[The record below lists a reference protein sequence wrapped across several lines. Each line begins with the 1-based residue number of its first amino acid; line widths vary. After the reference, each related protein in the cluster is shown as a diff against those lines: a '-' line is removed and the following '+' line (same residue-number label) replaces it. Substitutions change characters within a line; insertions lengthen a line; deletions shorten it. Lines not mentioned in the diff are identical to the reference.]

1 MAKAVRETA
10 GKRTVLLTASSLKL
24 NFVSE
29 ITVSLPDGSART
41 LPSGSTAADLSRAIG
56 ERLAKDAVHAEVNGR
71 QVDLAH
77 SLSDSDEVRIFTK
90 QTDEGLHTIRHSTA
104 HVLAQAVLSLFPGS
118 TFAIGPPIEHGFYY
132 DFSLPDGESFS
143 SDDLERIEAKMREII
158 AADQPFEREETTGEE
173 ALKLF
178 AGHEYKREI
187 ISTAANTGGGTSGRD
202 GEDSGGRDSSGGVG
216 TAGGDG
222 GGAGKAAVSAA
233 GEALNSEVSSDGVI
247 STYRNSDEFVDVCL
261 GPHVPSTGK
270 LGHFALQ
277 SVAGAYWRGDHT
289 RPMLQRI
296 YGTAWASEKD
306 LKTHLHRLKEA
317 EKRDHRKL
325 SRDLDLLSWP
335 DELGPGLAVWHPKG
349 AVVRSVMEEY
359 SRQRHRDADYQLV
372 YSPHLAK
379 SDLWETSGH
388 LDFFAESMYPE
399 MHLEGASY
407 YPKPMNCPFHVMV
420 YKSSL
425 RSYRELPL
433 RLFELGTVYR
443 YELSGALHGLL
454 RTRGFTQ
461 DDSHIFCTPEQIA
474 GELAQL
480 LEFVLSVL
488 RAFGFHDFSACLAT
502 KPPGKAVGDDNLWEA
517 ATEGLR
523 SAMEASG
530 LEYEVEEGGGAF
542 YGPKIDV
549 HVTDAI
555 GRGWQLSTLQLD
567 FNLPERFDLEFVA
580 ADGSRSRPV
589 MIHRALFGSVE
600 RFFGVLLEHYSGAL
614 PVWLSPVQAR
624 VLPVAKDHSDYACE
638 TMAALRNS
646 GIRADLSEADDPLGK
661 RVRAAKLEQIPYVL
675 VVGADD
681 VKANSVGVNS
691 RGNKEERD
699 VPLADL
705 ISRIQDDLA
714 ALR

>member
-1 MAKAVRETA
+1 M
-10 GKRTVLLTASSLKL
+10 
-24 NFVSE
+24 SE
-29 ITVSLPDGSART
+29 ITVSLPDGSTRT

-71 QVDLAH
+71 EVDL
-77 SLSDSDEVRIFTK
+77 SYLLSGDDKVRILTK
-90 QTDEGLHTIRHSTA
+90 QTEEGLHTIRHSTA

-132 DFSLPDGESFS
+132 DFSLPDGASFS
-143 SDDLERIEAKMREII
+143 DSDLERIEAKMREII
-158 AADQPFEREETTGEE
+158 AADQPFEREETTGEA

-178 AGHEYKREI
+178 ADHEYKREI
-187 ISTAANTGGGTSGRD
+187 IRTAADAGSPDAEMSG
-202 GEDSGGRDSSGGVG
+202 E
-216 TAGGDG
+216 
-222 GGAGKAAVSAA
+222 VSA
-233 GEALNSEVSSDGVI
+233 DGII
-247 STYRNSDEFVDVCL
+247 STYRNSPEFVDVCL

-270 LGHFALQ
+270 LGCFVLQ

-296 YGTAWASEKD
+296 YGTAWASDKD

-325 SRDLDLLSWP
+325 ARDLDLLSWP
-335 DELGPGLAVWHPKG
+335 DELGPGLAVWHPRG
-349 AVVRSVMEEY
+349 AGVRAVMEEY
-359 SRQRHRDADYQLV
+359 SRQRHREADYELV

-443 YELSGALHGLL
+443 YEMSGALHGLL

-474 GELAQL
+474 SELAQL

-502 KPPGKAVGDDNLWEA
+502 KPPGKAVGDDSLWEA

-530 LEYEVEEGGGAF
+530 LKYEVEEGGGAF

-580 ADGSRSRPV
+580 SDGSRSRPV

-600 RFFGVLLEHYSGAL
+600 RFFGVLLEHYGGAL
-614 PVWLSPVQAR
+614 PVWLSPIQAR
-624 VLPVAKDHSDYACE
+624 VLPVAKDHSDYASE
-638 TMAALRNS
+638 TLAALREC
-646 GIRADLSEADDPLGK
+646 GIRADISEADDPLGK
-661 RVRAAKLEQIPYVL
+661 RIRAAKLEQIPYVL

-681 VKANSVGVNS
+681 VKAKSVGVNS

-699 VPLADL
+699 VPLDDFIARL
-705 ISRIQDDLA
+705 RDDLA

>member
-1 MAKAVRETA
+1 M
-10 GKRTVLLTASSLKL
+10 
-24 NFVSE
+24 SE
-29 ITVSLPDGSART
+29 ITVSLPDGSTRT

-56 ERLAKDAVHAEVNGR
+56 ERLAKDAIHAEVNGR
-71 QVDLAH
+71 HVDLSH
-77 SLSDSDEVRIFTK
+77 SLSDSDEVRIFTR
-90 QTDEGLHTIRHSTA
+90 QSDEGLHTIRHSTA

-132 DFSLPDGESFS
+132 DFSLLGGESFS

-158 AADQPFEREETTGEE
+158 ASDQPFEREETTGDE
-173 ALKLF
+173 ALALF

-187 ISTAANTGGGTSGRD
+187 INTAANTAD
-202 GEDSGGRDSSGGVG
+202 G
-216 TAGGDG
+216 TA
-222 GGAGKAAVSAA
+222 SET

-247 STYRNSDEFVDVCL
+247 STYRNSAEFVDVCL
-261 GPHVPSTGK
+261 GPHVLSTGK

-296 YGTAWASEKD
+296 YGTAWANEKD

-325 SRDLDLLSWP
+325 ARDLDLLSWP

-359 SRQRHRDADYQLV
+359 SRQRHREADYELV

-388 LDFFAESMYPE
+388 LDFFADSMYPE

-488 RAFGFHDFSACLAT
+488 RAFGFDDFSACLAT
-502 KPPGKAVGDDNLWEA
+502 KPPGKAVGEDSLWEA

-567 FNLPERFDLEFVA
+567 FNLPERFGLEFVA

-600 RFFGVLLEHYSGAL
+600 RFFGVLLEHYGGVL

-624 VLPVAKDHSDYACE
+624 VLPVAKDHSGYAQE
-638 TMAALRNS
+638 TLAALRVN
-646 GIRADLSEADDPLGK
+646 GIRADFAEADDPLGK
-661 RVRAAKLEQIPYVL
+661 RVRGAKLEQIPYVL

-681 VKANSVGVNS
+681 VKAESVGVNS

-699 VPLADL
+699 VPLADF
-705 ISRIQDDLA
+705 IARIRDDLA

>member
-1 MAKAVRETA
+1 MAKAVCETA
-10 GKRTVLLTASSLKL
+10 GKRIVFLTASSLKL

-132 DFSLPDGESFS
+132 DFSLPDGEAFS

-158 AADQPFEREETTGEE
+158 AADQPFEREETSGEE

-178 AGHEYKREI
+178 AGHQYKREI
-187 ISTAANTGGGTSGRD
+187 ISTAANTGSGAGGD
-202 GEDSGGRDSSGGVG
+202 GEG
-216 TAGGDG
+216 TAGGRT
-222 GGAGKAAVSAA
+222 VSAA

-325 SRDLDLLSWP
+325 ARDLDLLSWP
-335 DELGPGLAVWHPKG
+335 DELGPGLAVWHPRG

-359 SRQRHRDADYQLV
+359 SRQRHREADYELV

-399 MHLEGASY
+399 MELEGASY

-502 KPPGKAVGDDNLWEA
+502 KPPGKAVGDDSLWEA

-600 RFFGVLLEHYSGAL
+600 RFFGVLLEHYGGAL

-638 TMAALRNS
+638 TMQALQKS
-646 GIRADLSEADDPLGK
+646 GIRADLAAADDPLGK
-661 RVRAAKLEQIPYVL
+661 RIRAAKLEQIPYVL

-681 VKANSVGVNS
+681 VKAQSVGVNS

-699 VPLADL
+699 VPLAEL

>member
-1 MAKAVRETA
+1 M
-10 GKRTVLLTASSLKL
+10 
-24 NFVSE
+24 SE

-41 LPSGSTAADLSRAIG
+41 LPSGSTAADLSLAIG

-71 QVDLAH
+71 DVDLSH
-77 SLSDSDEVRIFTK
+77 GLSDSDEVRIFTK

-132 DFSLPDGESFS
+132 DFSLPEGEAFS

-158 AADQPFEREETTGEE
+158 AADQPFEREETSGEE

-187 ISTAANTGGGTSGRD
+187 ISTAANTGGGTGSG
-202 GEDSGGRDSSGGVG
+202 DS
-216 TAGGDG
+216 G
-222 GGAGKAAVSAA
+222 GGAGSGA

-247 STYRNSDEFVDVCL
+247 STYRNSAEFVDVCL

-296 YGTAWASEKD
+296 YGTAWASEKE
-306 LKTHLHRLKEA
+306 LKAHLHRLKEA

-325 SRDLDLLSWP
+325 ARDLDLLSWP
-335 DELGPGLAVWHPKG
+335 DELGPGLAVWHPRG

-359 SRQRHRDADYQLV
+359 SRQRHREADYELV

-379 SDLWETSGH
+379 ADLWETSGH

-399 MHLEGASY
+399 MELEGASY

-420 YKSSL
+420 YKSNL

-461 DDSHIFCTPEQIA
+461 DDSHIFCTPAQIA

-502 KPPGKAVGDDNLWEA
+502 KPPGKAVGEDSLWEA

-567 FNLPERFDLEFVA
+567 FNLPERFGLEFVA

-624 VLPVAKDHSDYACE
+624 VLPVAKDHSGYACE

-646 GIRADLSEADDPLGK
+646 GIRADLAEADDPLGK
-661 RVRAAKLEQIPYVL
+661 RIRAAKLEQIPYVL

-681 VKANSVGVNS
+681 VKAQSVGVNS

-699 VPLADL
+699 VPLGDL
-705 ISRIQDDLA
+705 ISRIGDDLE

>member
-1 MAKAVRETA
+1 M
-10 GKRTVLLTASSLKL
+10 
-24 NFVSE
+24 SE
-29 ITVSLPDGSART
+29 ITVSLPDGSTRT
-41 LPSGSTAADLSRAIG
+41 LPSGSTAADLSLAIG
-56 ERLAKDAVHAEVNGR
+56 ERLAKDAIHAEVNGR
-71 QVDLAH
+71 HVDLSH
-77 SLSDSDEVRIFTK
+77 SLSDSDEVRIFTR
-90 QTDEGLHTIRHSTA
+90 QSDEGLHTIRHSTA

-132 DFSLPDGESFS
+132 DFSLLGGESFS

-158 AADQPFEREETTGEE
+158 ASDQPFEREETTGDE
-173 ALKLF
+173 ALALF

-187 ISTAANTGGGTSGRD
+187 INTAANTAD
-202 GEDSGGRDSSGGVG
+202 G
-216 TAGGDG
+216 TA
-222 GGAGKAAVSAA
+222 SET

-247 STYRNSDEFVDVCL
+247 STYRNSAEFVDVCL

-296 YGTAWASEKD
+296 YGTAWANEKD

-325 SRDLDLLSWP
+325 ARDLDLLSWP

-359 SRQRHRDADYQLV
+359 SRQRHREADYELV

-388 LDFFAESMYPE
+388 LDFFADSMYPE

-461 DDSHIFCTPEQIA
+461 DDSHIFCTPAQIA

-488 RAFGFHDFSACLAT
+488 RAFGFDDFSACLAT
-502 KPPGKAVGDDNLWEA
+502 KPPGKAVGEDSLWEA

-567 FNLPERFDLEFVA
+567 FNLPERFGLEFVA

-600 RFFGVLLEHYSGAL
+600 RFFGVLLEHYGGAL

-624 VLPVAKDHSDYACE
+624 VLPVAKDHSGYAQE
-638 TMAALRNS
+638 TLAALRNS
-646 GIRADLSEADDPLGK
+646 GIRADFAEADDPLGK
-661 RVRAAKLEQIPYVL
+661 RIRAAKLEQIPYVL

-681 VKANSVGVNS
+681 VKAESVGVNS

-699 VPLADL
+699 VPLADF
-705 ISRIQDDLA
+705 IARIRDDLT

>member
-1 MAKAVRETA
+1 M
-10 GKRTVLLTASSLKL
+10 
-24 NFVSE
+24 SE

-41 LPSGSTAADLSRAIG
+41 LPSGSTAADLSLAIG

-71 QVDLAH
+71 DVDLSH
-77 SLSDSDEVRIFTK
+77 SLSDSDKVRIFTK

-132 DFSLPDGESFS
+132 DFSLPEGEAFS

-187 ISTAANTGGGTSGRD
+187 ISTAANTGGGTGSGDAD
-202 GEDSGGRDSSGGVG
+202 GGTSSG
-216 TAGGDG
+216 
-222 GGAGKAAVSAA
+222 A

-247 STYRNSDEFVDVCL
+247 STYRNSAEFVDVCL

-306 LKTHLHRLKEA
+306 LKAHLHRLKEA

-325 SRDLDLLSWP
+325 ARDLDLLSWP

-359 SRQRHRDADYQLV
+359 SRQRHREADYELV

-379 SDLWETSGH
+379 ADLWETSGH

-399 MHLEGASY
+399 MELEGASY

-461 DDSHIFCTPEQIA
+461 DDSHIFCTPAQIA

-502 KPPGKAVGDDNLWEA
+502 KPPGKAVGEDSLWEA

-567 FNLPERFDLEFVA
+567 FNLPERFGLEFVA

-624 VLPVAKDHSDYACE
+624 VLPVAKDHSGYACE

-646 GIRADLSEADDPLGK
+646 GIRADLAEADDPLGK
-661 RVRAAKLEQIPYVL
+661 RIRAAKLEQIPYVL

-681 VKANSVGVNS
+681 VKAQSVGVNS

-699 VPLADL
+699 VPRGDL
-705 ISRIQDDLA
+705 ISRIRDDLE

>member
-1 MAKAVRETA
+1 M
-10 GKRTVLLTASSLKL
+10 
-24 NFVSE
+24 SE

-41 LPSGSTAADLSRAIG
+41 LPSGSTAADLSLAIG

-71 QVDLAH
+71 DVDLSH
-77 SLSDSDEVRIFTK
+77 GLSDSDEVRIFTK

-132 DFSLPDGESFS
+132 DFSLPDGEAFS

-158 AADQPFEREETTGEE
+158 AADQPFEREETSGEE

-187 ISTAANTGGGTSGRD
+187 ISTAANTGGG
-202 GEDSGGRDSSGGVG
+202 
-216 TAGGDG
+216 AGKDADG
-222 GGAGKAAVSAA
+222 GA

-247 STYRNSDEFVDVCL
+247 STYRNSAEFVDVCL

-296 YGTAWASEKD
+296 YGTAWASEKE
-306 LKTHLHRLKEA
+306 LKAHLHRLKEA

-325 SRDLDLLSWP
+325 ARDLDLLSWP

-359 SRQRHRDADYQLV
+359 SRQRHREADYELV

-379 SDLWETSGH
+379 ADLWETSGH

-399 MHLEGASY
+399 MELEGASY

-461 DDSHIFCTPEQIA
+461 DDSHIFCTPAQIA

-488 RAFGFHDFSACLAT
+488 RAFGFDDFSACLAT
-502 KPPGKAVGDDNLWEA
+502 KPPGKAVGEDSLWEA

-567 FNLPERFDLEFVA
+567 FNLPERFGLEFVA

-624 VLPVAKDHSDYACE
+624 VLPVAKDHSGYACE

-646 GIRADLSEADDPLGK
+646 GIRADLAEADDPLGK
-661 RVRAAKLEQIPYVL
+661 RIRAAKLEQIPYVL

-681 VKANSVGVNS
+681 VKAQSVGVNS

-699 VPLADL
+699 VPLGDL
-705 ISRIQDDLA
+705 ISRIRDDLE

>member
-1 MAKAVRETA
+1 M
-10 GKRTVLLTASSLKL
+10 
-24 NFVSE
+24 SE

-41 LPSGSTAADLSRAIG
+41 LPSGSTAADLSLAIG

-71 QVDLAH
+71 DVDLSH
-77 SLSDSDEVRIFTK
+77 GLSDSDEVRIFTK

-132 DFSLPDGESFS
+132 DFSLPEGEAFS

-158 AADQPFEREETTGEE
+158 AADQPFEREETSGEE

-187 ISTAANTGGGTSGRD
+187 ISTAANTGGGT
-202 GEDSGGRDSSGGVG
+202 
-216 TAGGDG
+216 
-222 GGAGKAAVSAA
+222 

-247 STYRNSDEFVDVCL
+247 STYRNSAEFVDVCL

-296 YGTAWASEKD
+296 YGTAWASEKE
-306 LKTHLHRLKEA
+306 LKAHLHRLKEA

-325 SRDLDLLSWP
+325 ARDLDLLSWP

-359 SRQRHRDADYQLV
+359 SRQRHREADYELV

-379 SDLWETSGH
+379 ADLWETSGH

-399 MHLEGASY
+399 MELEGASY

-461 DDSHIFCTPEQIA
+461 DDSHIFCTPAQIA

-502 KPPGKAVGDDNLWEA
+502 KPPGKAVGEDSLWEA

-567 FNLPERFDLEFVA
+567 FNLPERFGLEFVA

-600 RFFGVLLEHYSGAL
+600 RFFGVLLEHYGGAL

-624 VLPVAKDHSDYACE
+624 VLPVAKDHSSYACE

-646 GIRADLSEADDPLGK
+646 GIRADLAEADDPLGK
-661 RVRAAKLEQIPYVL
+661 RIRAAKLEQIPYVL

-681 VKANSVGVNS
+681 VKAQSVGVNS

-699 VPLADL
+699 VPMGDL
-705 ISRIQDDLA
+705 IARIGDDLE

>member
-1 MAKAVRETA
+1 MAKAVCETA
-10 GKRTVLLTASSLKL
+10 GKRIVFLTASSLKL

-90 QTDEGLHTIRHSTA
+90 QTAEGLHTIRHSTA

-132 DFSLPDGESFS
+132 DFSLPDGEAFS

-178 AGHEYKREI
+178 AGHQYKREI
-187 ISTAANTGGGTSGRD
+187 ISTAANTGRGTSGRD
-202 GEDSGGRDSSGGVG
+202 GEDAGGRDSSGDVG
-216 TAGGDG
+216 T
-222 GGAGKAAVSAA
+222 A

-270 LGHFALQ
+270 LGYFALQ

-325 SRDLDLLSWP
+325 ARDLDLLSWP
-335 DELGPGLAVWHPKG
+335 DELGPGLAVWHPRG

-359 SRQRHRDADYQLV
+359 SRQRHREADYELV

-399 MHLEGASY
+399 MELEGASY

-502 KPPGKAVGDDNLWEA
+502 KPPGKAVGDDSLWEA

-600 RFFGVLLEHYSGAL
+600 RFFGVLLEHYGGAL

-624 VLPVAKDHSDYACE
+624 VLPVAKDHADYACE
-638 TMAALRNS
+638 TMAALQNS
-646 GIRADLSEADDPLGK
+646 GIRADLAAADDPLGK
-661 RVRAAKLEQIPYVL
+661 RIRSAKLEQIPYVL

-681 VKANSVGVNS
+681 MKARSVGVNS

-705 ISRIQDDLA
+705 ISRIQDDLV

>member
-1 MAKAVRETA
+1 M
-10 GKRTVLLTASSLKL
+10 
-24 NFVSE
+24 SE

-71 QVDLAH
+71 DVDLSH
-77 SLSDSDEVRIFTK
+77 SLSDSDKVRIFTK
-90 QTDEGLHTIRHSTA
+90 QTNEGLHTIRHSTA

-132 DFSLPDGESFS
+132 DFSLPDGEAFS

-187 ISTAANTGGGTSGRD
+187 ISTAA
-202 GEDSGGRDSSGGVG
+202 
-216 TAGGDG
+216 
-222 GGAGKAAVSAA
+222 
-233 GEALNSEVSSDGVI
+233 GEALHSEVSSDGII
-247 STYRNSDEFVDVCL
+247 STYRNSAEFVDVCL

-306 LKTHLHRLKEA
+306 LKAHLHRLKEA

-325 SRDLDLLSWP
+325 ARDLDLLSWP

-359 SRQRHRDADYQLV
+359 SRQRHREADYELV

-379 SDLWETSGH
+379 ADLWETSGH

-399 MHLEGASY
+399 MELEGASY

-420 YKSSL
+420 YKSSQ

-461 DDSHIFCTPEQIA
+461 DDSHIFCTPAQIA

-502 KPPGKAVGDDNLWEA
+502 KPPGKAVGEDSLWEA

-567 FNLPERFDLEFVA
+567 FNLPERFGLEFVA

-600 RFFGVLLEHYSGAL
+600 RFFGVLLEHYGGAL

-624 VLPVAKDHSDYACE
+624 VLPVAKDHSDYACD

-646 GIRADLSEADDPLGK
+646 GIRADLAEADDPLGK
-661 RVRAAKLEQIPYVL
+661 RIRAAKLEQIPYVL

-681 VKANSVGVNS
+681 LKAQSVGVNS

-699 VPLADL
+699 VPLGDL
-705 ISRIQDDLA
+705 ISRIRDDLE

>member
-1 MAKAVRETA
+1 M
-10 GKRTVLLTASSLKL
+10 
-24 NFVSE
+24 SE
-29 ITVSLPDGSART
+29 ITVSLPDGSTRK
-41 LPSGSTAADLSRAIG
+41 LPSGSTAGDLSLAIG

-71 QVDLAH
+71 QVDL
-77 SLSDSDEVRIFTK
+77 SYDLSDSDEVRIFTK

-132 DFSLPDGESFS
+132 DFSLPDGGAFS
-143 SDDLERIEAKMREII
+143 DSDLEQIEAKMREII
-158 AADQPFEREETTGEE
+158 AADQPFEREETTGDE
-173 ALKLF
+173 ALDLF
-178 AGHEYKREI
+178 ANHEYKQEI
-187 ISTAANTGGGTSGRD
+187 IRTAAGVASGDAASGAVTSDIGRT
-202 GEDSGGRDSSGGVG
+202 ELS
-216 TAGGDG
+216 
-222 GGAGKAAVSAA
+222 
-233 GEALNSEVSSDGVI
+233 SEVSSDGVI
-247 STYRNSDEFVDVCL
+247 STYRNSADFVDVCL

-270 LGHFALQ
+270 LGCFALQ
-277 SVAGAYWRGDHT
+277 SVAGAYWRGDHS

-296 YGTAWASEKD
+296 YGPAWASEKD

-325 SRDLDLLSWP
+325 ARDLDLLSWP
-335 DELGPGLAVWHPKG
+335 EELGPGLAVWHPRG
-349 AVVRSVMEEY
+349 AVVRSIMEEY
-359 SRQRHRDADYQLV
+359 SRQRHREADYELV

-399 MHLEGASY
+399 MQLEGASY

-474 GELAQL
+474 DELAQL

-488 RAFGFHDFSACLAT
+488 RAFGFGDFSASLAT
-502 KPPGKAVGDDNLWEA
+502 KPPGKAVGDDSLWEV
-517 ATEGLR
+517 ATDGLR

-567 FNLPERFDLEFVA
+567 FNLPERFNLEFVGK
-580 ADGSRSRPV
+580 DGLRSRPV

-600 RFFGVLLEHYSGAL
+600 RFFGVLLEHYGGAL
-614 PVWLSPVQAR
+614 PVWLSPLQAR
-624 VLPVAKDHSDYACE
+624 VLPVAKDHSDYAQE
-638 TMAALRNS
+638 TLLALRQN
-646 GIRADLSEADDPLGK
+646 GIRADISEADDPLGK
-661 RVRAAKLEQIPYVL
+661 RIRAAKIEQIPYVL

-681 VKANSVGVNS
+681 VKAKSVGVNS

-699 VPLADL
+699 VPLSDFIARFQEGL
-705 ISRIQDDLA
+705 EAEQD
-714 ALR
+714 

>member
-1 MAKAVRETA
+1 M
-10 GKRTVLLTASSLKL
+10 
-24 NFVSE
+24 SE

-41 LPSGSTAADLSRAIG
+41 LPSGSTAADLSLAIG

-71 QVDLAH
+71 DVDLSH
-77 SLSDSDEVRIFTK
+77 GLSDSDKVRIFTK

-132 DFSLPDGESFS
+132 DFSLPEGEAFS

-158 AADQPFEREETTGEE
+158 AADQPFEREETSGEE

-187 ISTAANTGGGTSGRD
+187 ISTAANTGGG
-202 GEDSGGRDSSGGVG
+202 
-216 TAGGDG
+216 
-222 GGAGKAAVSAA
+222 A

-247 STYRNSDEFVDVCL
+247 STYRNSAEFVDVCL

-296 YGTAWASEKD
+296 YGTAWASEKE
-306 LKTHLHRLKEA
+306 LKAHLHRLKEA

-325 SRDLDLLSWP
+325 ARDLDLLSWP

-359 SRQRHRDADYQLV
+359 SRQRHREADYELV

-379 SDLWETSGH
+379 ADLWETSGH

-399 MHLEGASY
+399 MELEGASY

-461 DDSHIFCTPEQIA
+461 DDSHIFCTPAQIA

-502 KPPGKAVGDDNLWEA
+502 KPPGKAVGEDSLWQA

-567 FNLPERFDLEFVA
+567 FNLPERFGLEFVA

-600 RFFGVLLEHYSGAL
+600 RFFGVLLEHYGGAL

-638 TMAALRNS
+638 TMAALRDS
-646 GIRADLSEADDPLGK
+646 GIRADLAEADDPLGK
-661 RVRAAKLEQIPYVL
+661 RIRAAKLEQIPYVL

-681 VKANSVGVNS
+681 VKAQSVGVNS

-699 VPLADL
+699 VPLGDL
-705 ISRIQDDLA
+705 IARIGGDLE

>member
-1 MAKAVRETA
+1 MAKAVCETA
-10 GKRTVLLTASSLKL
+10 GKRIVFLTASSLKL

-132 DFSLPDGESFS
+132 DFSLPDGEAFS

-178 AGHEYKREI
+178 AGHQYKREI
-187 ISTAANTGGGTSGRD
+187 ISTAANTGSGAGGD
-202 GEDSGGRDSSGGVG
+202 GEG
-216 TAGGDG
+216 TAGGG
-222 GGAGKAAVSAA
+222 TVSAA

-270 LGHFALQ
+270 LGYFALQ

-325 SRDLDLLSWP
+325 ARDLDLLSWP
-335 DELGPGLAVWHPKG
+335 DELGPGLAVWHPRG

-359 SRQRHRDADYQLV
+359 SRQRHREADYELV

-399 MHLEGASY
+399 MELEGASY

-502 KPPGKAVGDDNLWEA
+502 KPPGKAVGDDSLWEA

-600 RFFGVLLEHYSGAL
+600 RFFGVLLEHYGGAL

-624 VLPVAKDHSDYACE
+624 VLPVAKDHADYACE
-638 TMAALRNS
+638 TMQALQES
-646 GIRADLSEADDPLGK
+646 SIRADLAAADDPLGK
-661 RVRAAKLEQIPYVL
+661 RIRSAKLEQIPYVL

-681 VKANSVGVNS
+681 MKARSVGVNS

>member
-1 MAKAVRETA
+1 MAKAVCETA
-10 GKRTVLLTASSLKL
+10 GKRIVFLTASSLKL

-132 DFSLPDGESFS
+132 DFSLPDGEAFS

-187 ISTAANTGGGTSGRD
+187 ISTAANTGEGVSGRD
-202 GEDSGGRDSSGGVG
+202 GEDSGGRDGSGDVG
-216 TAGGDG
+216 T
-222 GGAGKAAVSAA
+222 A

-325 SRDLDLLSWP
+325 ARDLDLLSWP
-335 DELGPGLAVWHPKG
+335 DELGPGLAVWHPRG

-359 SRQRHRDADYQLV
+359 SRQRHRDADYELV

-399 MHLEGASY
+399 MELEGASY

-474 GELAQL
+474 NELAQL

-502 KPPGKAVGDDNLWEA
+502 KPPGKAVGDDSLWEA

-600 RFFGVLLEHYSGAL
+600 RFFGVLLEHYGGAL

-638 TMAALRNS
+638 TVQALQES
-646 GIRADLSEADDPLGK
+646 GIRADLAAADDPLGK
-661 RVRAAKLEQIPYVL
+661 RIRAAKLEQIPYVL

-681 VKANSVGVNS
+681 MKARSVGVNS
-691 RGNKEERD
+691 HGNKEERD

>member
-1 MAKAVRETA
+1 M
-10 GKRTVLLTASSLKL
+10 
-24 NFVSE
+24 SE
-29 ITVSLPDGSART
+29 ITVSLPDGSTRT

-56 ERLAKDAVHAEVNGR
+56 ERLAKDAIHAEVNGR
-71 QVDLAH
+71 HVDLSH
-77 SLSDSDEVRIFTK
+77 SLSDSDEVRIFTR
-90 QTDEGLHTIRHSTA
+90 QSDEGLHTIRHSTA

-132 DFSLPDGESFS
+132 DFSLLGGESFS

-158 AADQPFEREETTGEE
+158 ASDQPFEREETTGDE
-173 ALKLF
+173 ALALF

-187 ISTAANTGGGTSGRD
+187 INTAANTAD
-202 GEDSGGRDSSGGVG
+202 G
-216 TAGGDG
+216 TA
-222 GGAGKAAVSAA
+222 SET

-247 STYRNSDEFVDVCL
+247 STYRNSAEFVDVCL

-296 YGTAWASEKD
+296 YGTAWANEKD

-325 SRDLDLLSWP
+325 ARDLDLLSWP

-359 SRQRHRDADYQLV
+359 SRQRHREADYELV

-388 LDFFAESMYPE
+388 LDFFADSMYPE

-425 RSYRELPL
+425 RSYREMPL

-461 DDSHIFCTPEQIA
+461 DDSHIFCTPAQIA

-488 RAFGFHDFSACLAT
+488 RAFGFDDFSACLST
-502 KPPGKAVGDDNLWEA
+502 KPPDKAVGDDSLWEA

-567 FNLPERFDLEFVA
+567 FNLPERFGLEFVA

-600 RFFGVLLEHYSGAL
+600 RFFGVLLEHYGGAL

-624 VLPVAKDHSDYACE
+624 VLPVAKDHSGYAQE
-638 TMAALRNS
+638 TLAALRNS
-646 GIRADLSEADDPLGK
+646 GIRADFAEADDPLGK
-661 RVRAAKLEQIPYVL
+661 RIRAAKLEQIPYVL

-681 VKANSVGVNS
+681 VKAESVGVNS

-699 VPLADL
+699 VPLADF
-705 ISRIQDDLA
+705 IARIRDDLT

>member
-1 MAKAVRETA
+1 MAKAVCETA
-10 GKRTVLLTASSLKL
+10 GKRIVFLTASSLKL

-71 QVDLAH
+71 QVDLSH

-132 DFSLPDGESFS
+132 DFSLPDGEAFS

-158 AADQPFEREETTGEE
+158 AADQPFEREETSGEE

-178 AGHEYKREI
+178 AGHQYKREI
-187 ISTAANTGGGTSGRD
+187 ISTAANTGSG
-202 GEDSGGRDSSGGVG
+202 
-216 TAGGDG
+216 AGGDG
-222 GGAGKAAVSAA
+222 EGAGGGTVSAA

-325 SRDLDLLSWP
+325 ARDLDLLSWP

-359 SRQRHRDADYQLV
+359 SRQRHREADYELV

-399 MHLEGASY
+399 MELEGASY

-461 DDSHIFCTPEQIA
+461 DDSHIFCTLEQIA

-502 KPPGKAVGDDNLWEA
+502 KPPGKAVGDDSLWEA

-600 RFFGVLLEHYSGAL
+600 RFFGVLLEHYGGAL

-638 TMAALRNS
+638 TMQALQKS
-646 GIRADLSEADDPLGK
+646 GIRADLAEADDPLGK
-661 RVRAAKLEQIPYVL
+661 RIRAAKLEQIPYVL

-681 VKANSVGVNS
+681 VKAQSVGVNS

>member
-1 MAKAVRETA
+1 M
-10 GKRTVLLTASSLKL
+10 
-24 NFVSE
+24 SE

-41 LPSGSTAADLSRAIG
+41 LPSGSTAADLSLAIG

-71 QVDLAH
+71 DVDLSH
-77 SLSDSDEVRIFTK
+77 GLSDSDKVRIFTK

-132 DFSLPDGESFS
+132 DFSLPDGEAFS

-158 AADQPFEREETTGEE
+158 AADQPFEREETSGEE

-187 ISTAANTGGGTSGRD
+187 ISTAANTGGGA
-202 GEDSGGRDSSGGVG
+202 GED
-216 TAGGDG
+216 AGGG
-222 GGAGKAAVSAA
+222 GA

-247 STYRNSDEFVDVCL
+247 STYRNSAEFVDVCL

-296 YGTAWASEKD
+296 YGTAWASEKE
-306 LKTHLHRLKEA
+306 LKAHLHRLKEA

-325 SRDLDLLSWP
+325 ARDLDLLSWP

-359 SRQRHRDADYQLV
+359 SRRRHREADYELV

-379 SDLWETSGH
+379 ADLWETSGH

-399 MHLEGASY
+399 MELEGASY

-425 RSYRELPL
+425 RSYRDLPL

-461 DDSHIFCTPEQIA
+461 DDSHIFCTPAQIA

-502 KPPGKAVGDDNLWEA
+502 KPPGKAVGEDSLWQA

-567 FNLPERFDLEFVA
+567 FNLPERFGLEFVA

-624 VLPVAKDHSDYACE
+624 VLPVAKDHSSYACE
-638 TMAALRNS
+638 TMAILRNS
-646 GIRADLSEADDPLGK
+646 GIRADLAEADDPLGK
-661 RVRAAKLEQIPYVL
+661 RIRAAKLEQIPYVL

-681 VKANSVGVNS
+681 MKAQSVGVNS

-705 ISRIQDDLA
+705 ISRIRDDLE

>member
-1 MAKAVRETA
+1 M
-10 GKRTVLLTASSLKL
+10 
-24 NFVSE
+24 SE

-41 LPSGSTAADLSRAIG
+41 LPSGSTAADLSLAIG

-71 QVDLAH
+71 DVDLSH
-77 SLSDSDEVRIFTK
+77 GLSDSDEVRIFTK

-132 DFSLPDGESFS
+132 DFSLPDGEAFS

-158 AADQPFEREETTGEE
+158 AADQPFEREETSGEE

-187 ISTAANTGGGTSGRD
+187 ISTAANTGGGA
-202 GEDSGGRDSSGGVG
+202 GED
-216 TAGGDG
+216 AGGG
-222 GGAGKAAVSAA
+222 GA

-247 STYRNSDEFVDVCL
+247 STYRNSAEFVDVCL

-296 YGTAWASEKD
+296 YGTAWASEKE
-306 LKTHLHRLKEA
+306 LKAHLHRLKEA

-325 SRDLDLLSWP
+325 ARDLDLLSWP

-359 SRQRHRDADYQLV
+359 SRQRHREADYELV

-379 SDLWETSGH
+379 ADLWETSGH

-399 MHLEGASY
+399 MELEGASY

-461 DDSHIFCTPEQIA
+461 DDSHIFCTPAQIA

-502 KPPGKAVGDDNLWEA
+502 KPPGKAVGEDSLWEA

-567 FNLPERFDLEFVA
+567 FNLPERFGLEFVA

-614 PVWLSPVQAR
+614 PVWLSPIQAR
-624 VLPVAKDHSDYACE
+624 VLPVAKDHSGYACE

-646 GIRADLSEADDPLGK
+646 GIRADLAEADDPLGK
-661 RVRAAKLEQIPYVL
+661 RIRAAKLEQIPYVL

-681 VKANSVGVNS
+681 VKAQSVGVNS

-699 VPLADL
+699 VPLGDL
-705 ISRIQDDLA
+705 IARIGDDLE

>member
-1 MAKAVRETA
+1 M
-10 GKRTVLLTASSLKL
+10 
-24 NFVSE
+24 SE

-41 LPSGSTAADLSRAIG
+41 LPSGSTAADLSLAIG

-71 QVDLAH
+71 DVDLSH
-77 SLSDSDEVRIFTK
+77 GLSDSDEVRIFTK

-132 DFSLPDGESFS
+132 DFSLPEGEAFS

-187 ISTAANTGGGTSGRD
+187 ISTAANTGGGT
-202 GEDSGGRDSSGGVG
+202 
-216 TAGGDG
+216 
-222 GGAGKAAVSAA
+222 

-247 STYRNSDEFVDVCL
+247 STYRNSAEFVDVCL

-296 YGTAWASEKD
+296 YGTAWASEKE
-306 LKTHLHRLKEA
+306 LKAHLHRLKEA

-325 SRDLDLLSWP
+325 ARDLDLLSWP

-359 SRQRHRDADYQLV
+359 SRQRHREADYELV

-379 SDLWETSGH
+379 ADLWETSGH

-399 MHLEGASY
+399 MELEGASY

-461 DDSHIFCTPEQIA
+461 DDSHIFCTPAQIA

-502 KPPGKAVGDDNLWEA
+502 KPPGKAVGEDSLWEA

-567 FNLPERFDLEFVA
+567 FNLPERFGLEFVA

-600 RFFGVLLEHYSGAL
+600 RFFGVLLEHYGGAL

-624 VLPVAKDHSDYACE
+624 VLPVAKDHSSYACE

-646 GIRADLSEADDPLGK
+646 GIRADLAEADDPLGK
-661 RVRAAKLEQIPYVL
+661 RIRAAKLEQIPYVL

-681 VKANSVGVNS
+681 MKAQSVGVNS

-699 VPLADL
+699 VPLGDL
-705 ISRIQDDLA
+705 IARIGGDLE

>member
-1 MAKAVRETA
+1 MAKAVCETA
-10 GKRTVLLTASSLKL
+10 GKRIVFLTASSLKL

-132 DFSLPDGESFS
+132 DFSLPDGEAFS
-143 SDDLERIEAKMREII
+143 SDDLDRIEAKMREII

-178 AGHEYKREI
+178 AGHQYKREI
-187 ISTAANTGGGTSGRD
+187 ISTAANTGRGTSGRD
-202 GEDSGGRDSSGGVG
+202 GEDAGGRDSSGDVG
-216 TAGGDG
+216 T
-222 GGAGKAAVSAA
+222 A

-325 SRDLDLLSWP
+325 ARDLDLLSWP
-335 DELGPGLAVWHPKG
+335 DELGPGLAVWHPRG

-359 SRQRHRDADYQLV
+359 SRQRHREADYELV

-399 MHLEGASY
+399 MELEGASY

-502 KPPGKAVGDDNLWEA
+502 KPPGKAVGDDSLWEA

-600 RFFGVLLEHYSGAL
+600 RFFGVLLEHYGGAL

-624 VLPVAKDHSDYACE
+624 VLPVAKDHADYACE
-638 TMAALRNS
+638 TMAALQNS
-646 GIRADLSEADDPLGK
+646 GIRADLAAADDPLGK
-661 RVRAAKLEQIPYVL
+661 RIRAAKLEQIPYVL

-681 VKANSVGVNS
+681 MKAQSVGVNS

-714 ALR
+714 ALQ

>member
-1 MAKAVRETA
+1 M
-10 GKRTVLLTASSLKL
+10 
-24 NFVSE
+24 SE

-41 LPSGSTAADLSRAIG
+41 LPSGSTAADLSLAIG

-71 QVDLAH
+71 DVDLSH
-77 SLSDSDEVRIFTK
+77 GLSDSDKVRIFTR
-90 QTDEGLHTIRHSTA
+90 QSDEGLHTIRHSTA

-132 DFSLPDGESFS
+132 DFSLPEGEAFS
-143 SDDLERIEAKMREII
+143 SDDLERIETKMREII

-187 ISTAANTGGGTSGRD
+187 ISTAANTGGGA
-202 GEDSGGRDSSGGVG
+202 GED
-216 TAGGDG
+216 AGGG
-222 GGAGKAAVSAA
+222 TGSGA

-247 STYRNSDEFVDVCL
+247 STYRNSAEFVDVCL

-306 LKTHLHRLKEA
+306 LKAHLHRLKEA

-325 SRDLDLLSWP
+325 ARDLDLLSWP

-359 SRQRHRDADYQLV
+359 SRQRHREADYELV

-379 SDLWETSGH
+379 ADLWETSGH

-399 MHLEGASY
+399 MELEGASY

-461 DDSHIFCTPEQIA
+461 DDSHIFCTPAQIA

-502 KPPGKAVGDDNLWEA
+502 KPPGKAVGEDSLWEA

-567 FNLPERFDLEFVA
+567 FNLPERFGLEFVA

-624 VLPVAKDHSDYACE
+624 VLPVAKDHSGYACE

-646 GIRADLSEADDPLGK
+646 GIRADLAEADDPLGK
-661 RVRAAKLEQIPYVL
+661 RIRAAKLEQIPYVL

-681 VKANSVGVNS
+681 VKAQSVGVNS

-699 VPLADL
+699 VPLGDL
-705 ISRIQDDLA
+705 IARIGDDLE

>member
-1 MAKAVRETA
+1 M
-10 GKRTVLLTASSLKL
+10 
-24 NFVSE
+24 SE

-41 LPSGSTAADLSRAIG
+41 LPSGSTAADLSLAIG

-71 QVDLAH
+71 DVDLSH
-77 SLSDSDEVRIFTK
+77 GLSDSDEVRIFTK

-132 DFSLPDGESFS
+132 DFSLPEGEAFS

-187 ISTAANTGGGTSGRD
+187 ISTAANTGGGTGSG
-202 GEDSGGRDSSGGVG
+202 DSGGG
-216 TAGGDG
+216 TSEDAGGG
-222 GGAGKAAVSAA
+222 A

-247 STYRNSDEFVDVCL
+247 STYRNSAEFVDVCL

-306 LKTHLHRLKEA
+306 LKAHLHRLKEA

-325 SRDLDLLSWP
+325 ARDLDLLSWP

-359 SRQRHRDADYQLV
+359 SRQRHQEADYELV

-379 SDLWETSGH
+379 ADLWETSGH

-399 MHLEGASY
+399 MELEGASY

-461 DDSHIFCTPEQIA
+461 DDSHIFCTPAQIA

-502 KPPGKAVGDDNLWEA
+502 KPPGKAVGEDSLWEA

-567 FNLPERFDLEFVA
+567 FNLPERFGLEFVA

-600 RFFGVLLEHYSGAL
+600 RFFGVLLEHYGGAL

-624 VLPVAKDHSDYACE
+624 VLPVAKDHSGYACE
-638 TMAALRNS
+638 TMAALRDS
-646 GIRADLSEADDPLGK
+646 GIRADLAEADDPLGK
-661 RVRAAKLEQIPYVL
+661 RIRAAKLEQIPYVL

-681 VKANSVGVNS
+681 MKAQSVGVNS

-699 VPLADL
+699 VPLGDL
-705 ISRIQDDLA
+705 ISRIGDDLE

>member
-1 MAKAVRETA
+1 M
-10 GKRTVLLTASSLKL
+10 
-24 NFVSE
+24 SE

-41 LPSGSTAADLSRAIG
+41 LPSGSTAADLSLAIG

-71 QVDLAH
+71 DVDLSH
-77 SLSDSDEVRIFTK
+77 GLSDSDEVRIFTR
-90 QTDEGLHTIRHSTA
+90 QSDEGLHTIRHSTA

-132 DFSLPDGESFS
+132 DFSLPEGEAFS

-187 ISTAANTGGGTSGRD
+187 ISTAANTGGG
-202 GEDSGGRDSSGGVG
+202 
-216 TAGGDG
+216 AGKDADG
-222 GGAGKAAVSAA
+222 GA

-247 STYRNSDEFVDVCL
+247 STYRNSAEFVDVCL

-296 YGTAWASEKD
+296 YGTAWASEKE
-306 LKTHLHRLKEA
+306 LKAHLHRLKEA

-325 SRDLDLLSWP
+325 ARDLDLLSWP

-359 SRQRHRDADYQLV
+359 SRQRHREADYELV

-379 SDLWETSGH
+379 ADLWETSGH

-399 MHLEGASY
+399 MELEGASY

-461 DDSHIFCTPEQIA
+461 DDSHIFCTPAQIA

-488 RAFGFHDFSACLAT
+488 RAFGFDDFSACLAT
-502 KPPGKAVGDDNLWEA
+502 KPPGKAVGEDSLWEA

-567 FNLPERFDLEFVA
+567 FNLPERFGLEFVA

-624 VLPVAKDHSDYACE
+624 VLPVAKDHSSYACE

-646 GIRADLSEADDPLGK
+646 GIRADLAEADDPLGK
-661 RVRAAKLEQIPYVL
+661 RIRAAKLEQIPYVL

-681 VKANSVGVNS
+681 MKAQSVGVNS

-699 VPLADL
+699 VPLGDL
-705 ISRIQDDLA
+705 IARIGGDLE

>member
-1 MAKAVRETA
+1 M
-10 GKRTVLLTASSLKL
+10 
-24 NFVSE
+24 SE

-71 QVDLAH
+71 DVDLSH
-77 SLSDSDEVRIFTK
+77 SLSDSDKVRIFTK

-132 DFSLPDGESFS
+132 DFSLPDGEAFS

-187 ISTAANTGGGTSGRD
+187 ISTAA
-202 GEDSGGRDSSGGVG
+202 
-216 TAGGDG
+216 
-222 GGAGKAAVSAA
+222 
-233 GEALNSEVSSDGVI
+233 GEALHSEVSSDGII
-247 STYRNSDEFVDVCL
+247 STYRNSAEFVDVCL

-306 LKTHLHRLKEA
+306 LKAHLHRLKEA

-325 SRDLDLLSWP
+325 ARDLDLLSWP

-359 SRQRHRDADYQLV
+359 SRQRHREADYELV

-379 SDLWETSGH
+379 ADLWETSGH

-399 MHLEGASY
+399 MELEGASY

-420 YKSSL
+420 YKSSQ

-461 DDSHIFCTPEQIA
+461 DDSHIFCTPAQIA

-502 KPPGKAVGDDNLWEA
+502 KPPGKAVGDDSLWEA

-567 FNLPERFDLEFVA
+567 FNLPERFGLEFVA

-600 RFFGVLLEHYSGAL
+600 RFFGVLLEHYGGVL

-624 VLPVAKDHSDYACE
+624 VLPVAKDHSGYAQE
-638 TMAALRNS
+638 TLAALRVN
-646 GIRADLSEADDPLGK
+646 GIRADFAEADDPLGK
-661 RVRAAKLEQIPYVL
+661 RVRGAKLEQIPYVL

-681 VKANSVGVNS
+681 VKAESVGVNS

-699 VPLADL
+699 VPLADF
-705 ISRIQDDLA
+705 IARIRDDLA

>member
-1 MAKAVRETA
+1 M
-10 GKRTVLLTASSLKL
+10 
-24 NFVSE
+24 SE

-41 LPSGSTAADLSRAIG
+41 LPSGSTAADLSLAIG

-71 QVDLAH
+71 DVDLSH
-77 SLSDSDEVRIFTK
+77 GLSDSDEVRIFTK

-132 DFSLPDGESFS
+132 DFSLPDGEAFS

-158 AADQPFEREETTGEE
+158 AADQPFEREETSGEE

-187 ISTAANTGGGTSGRD
+187 ISTAANTGGGT
-202 GEDSGGRDSSGGVG
+202 
-216 TAGGDG
+216 
-222 GGAGKAAVSAA
+222 

-247 STYRNSDEFVDVCL
+247 STYRNSAEFVDVCL

-306 LKTHLHRLKEA
+306 LKAHLHRLKEA

-325 SRDLDLLSWP
+325 ARDLDLLSWP

-359 SRQRHRDADYQLV
+359 SRQRHREADYELV

-379 SDLWETSGH
+379 ADLWETSGH

-399 MHLEGASY
+399 MELEGASY

-461 DDSHIFCTPEQIA
+461 DDSHIFCTPAQIA
-474 GELAQL
+474 SELAQL

-502 KPPGKAVGDDNLWEA
+502 KPPGKAVGEDSLWEA

-567 FNLPERFDLEFVA
+567 FNLPERFGLEFVA

-600 RFFGVLLEHYSGAL
+600 RFFGVLLEHYGGAL

-624 VLPVAKDHSDYACE
+624 VLPVAKDHSGYACE
-638 TMAALRNS
+638 TMVALRNS
-646 GIRADLSEADDPLGK
+646 GIRADLAEADDPLGK
-661 RVRAAKLEQIPYVL
+661 RIRAAKLEQIPYVL

-681 VKANSVGVNS
+681 MKAQSVGVNS

-699 VPLADL
+699 VPLGDL
-705 ISRIQDDLA
+705 IARIGDDLE

>member
-1 MAKAVRETA
+1 M
-10 GKRTVLLTASSLKL
+10 
-24 NFVSE
+24 SE

-41 LPSGSTAADLSRAIG
+41 LPTGSTAADLSLAIG

-71 QVDLAH
+71 DVDLSH
-77 SLSDSDEVRIFTK
+77 SLSDSDAVRIFTK

-132 DFSLPDGESFS
+132 DFSLPGGEAFS

-158 AADQPFEREETTGEE
+158 TADQPFEREETTGEE

-187 ISTAANTGGGTSGRD
+187 ISTAANTGGGTGSGDR
-202 GEDSGGRDSSGGVG
+202 
-216 TAGGDG
+216 G
-222 GGAGKAAVSAA
+222 GGTNSAA
-233 GEALNSEVSSDGVI
+233 GEALDSEVSSDGII
-247 STYRNSDEFVDVCL
+247 STYRNSAEFVDVCL

-306 LKTHLHRLKEA
+306 LKAHLHRLKEA

-325 SRDLDLLSWP
+325 ARDLDLLSWP

-359 SRQRHRDADYQLV
+359 SRQRHRESDYELV

-379 SDLWETSGH
+379 ADLWETSGH

-399 MHLEGASY
+399 MELEGASY

-420 YKSSL
+420 YKSSQ

-461 DDSHIFCTPEQIA
+461 DDSHIFCTPAQIA

-488 RAFGFHDFSACLAT
+488 RAFGFHEFSACLAT
-502 KPPGKAVGDDNLWEA
+502 KPPGKAVGEDSLWEA

-567 FNLPERFDLEFVA
+567 FNLPERFGLEFVA

-600 RFFGVLLEHYSGAL
+600 RFFGVLLEHYGGAL

-624 VLPVAKDHSDYACE
+624 VLPVAKDHSDYACD

-646 GIRADLSEADDPLGK
+646 GIRADLAEADDPLGK
-661 RVRAAKLEQIPYVL
+661 RIRAAKLEQIPYVL

-681 VKANSVGVNS
+681 VKAQSVGVNS

-705 ISRIQDDLA
+705 ISRIRDDLE

>member
-1 MAKAVRETA
+1 M
-10 GKRTVLLTASSLKL
+10 
-24 NFVSE
+24 
-29 ITVSLPDGSART
+29 
-41 LPSGSTAADLSRAIG
+41 
-56 ERLAKDAVHAEVNGR
+56 
-71 QVDLAH
+71 
-77 SLSDSDEVRIFTK
+77 
-90 QTDEGLHTIRHSTA
+90 
-104 HVLAQAVLSLFPGS
+104 
-118 TFAIGPPIEHGFYY
+118 
-132 DFSLPDGESFS
+132 
-143 SDDLERIEAKMREII
+143 
-158 AADQPFEREETTGEE
+158 
-173 ALKLF
+173 
-178 AGHEYKREI
+178 
-187 ISTAANTGGGTSGRD
+187 
-202 GEDSGGRDSSGGVG
+202 
-216 TAGGDG
+216 
-222 GGAGKAAVSAA
+222 
-233 GEALNSEVSSDGVI
+233 
-247 STYRNSDEFVDVCL
+247 DVCL

-296 YGTAWASEKD
+296 YGTAWANEKD

-325 SRDLDLLSWP
+325 ARDLDLLSWP

-359 SRQRHRDADYQLV
+359 SRQRHREADYELV

-388 LDFFAESMYPE
+388 LDFFADSMYPE

-425 RSYRELPL
+425 RSYREMPL

-461 DDSHIFCTPEQIA
+461 DDSHIFCTPAQIA

-488 RAFGFHDFSACLAT
+488 RAFGFDDFSACLST
-502 KPPGKAVGDDNLWEA
+502 KPPDKAVGDDSLWEA

-567 FNLPERFDLEFVA
+567 FNLPERFGLEFVA

-600 RFFGVLLEHYSGAL
+600 RFFGVLLEHYGGVL

-624 VLPVAKDHSDYACE
+624 VLPVAKDHSGYAQE
-638 TMAALRNS
+638 TLAALRVN
-646 GIRADLSEADDPLGK
+646 GIRADFAEADDPLGK
-661 RVRAAKLEQIPYVL
+661 RVRGAKLEQIPYVL

-681 VKANSVGVNS
+681 VKAESVGVNS

-699 VPLADL
+699 VPLADF
-705 ISRIQDDLA
+705 IARIRDDLA

>member
-1 MAKAVRETA
+1 M
-10 GKRTVLLTASSLKL
+10 
-24 NFVSE
+24 SE
-29 ITVSLPDGSART
+29 ITVSLPDGSTRT

-56 ERLAKDAVHAEVNGR
+56 ERLAKDAIHAEVNGR
-71 QVDLAH
+71 HVDLSH
-77 SLSDSDEVRIFTK
+77 SLSDSDEVRIFTR
-90 QTDEGLHTIRHSTA
+90 QSDEGLHTIRHSTA

-132 DFSLPDGESFS
+132 DFSLLGGESFS

-158 AADQPFEREETTGEE
+158 ASDQPFEREETTGDE
-173 ALKLF
+173 ALALF

-187 ISTAANTGGGTSGRD
+187 INTAANTAD
-202 GEDSGGRDSSGGVG
+202 G
-216 TAGGDG
+216 TA
-222 GGAGKAAVSAA
+222 SET

-247 STYRNSDEFVDVCL
+247 STYRNSAEFVDVCL

-296 YGTAWASEKD
+296 YGTAWANEKD

-325 SRDLDLLSWP
+325 ARDLDLLSWP

-359 SRQRHRDADYQLV
+359 SRQRHREADYELV

-388 LDFFAESMYPE
+388 LDFFADSMYPE

-461 DDSHIFCTPEQIA
+461 DDSHIFCTPAQIA

-488 RAFGFHDFSACLAT
+488 RAFGFDDFSACLAT
-502 KPPGKAVGDDNLWEA
+502 KPPGKAVGEDSLWEA

-567 FNLPERFDLEFVA
+567 FNLPERFGLEFVA

-600 RFFGVLLEHYSGAL
+600 RFFGVLLEHYGGVL

-624 VLPVAKDHSDYACE
+624 VLPVAKDHSGYACE
-638 TMAALRNS
+638 TMAVLRNS
-646 GIRADLSEADDPLGK
+646 GIRADLAEADDPLGK
-661 RVRAAKLEQIPYVL
+661 RIRAAKLEQIPYVL

-681 VKANSVGVNS
+681 VKAQSVGVNS

-699 VPLADL
+699 VPLADF
-705 ISRIQDDLA
+705 IARIRDDLT